1 MNENDGELTELDKM
15 SANERARF
23 RWRKALNIVKD
34 RLVKKKLNNVKLN
47 DLYMEEDD
55 DDAWETESKPTAEEE
70 KGPSQPDISERN
82 KWMQNLKN

>member
-55 DDAWETESKPTAEEE
+55 DEEQDESKQKPEEE
-70 KGPSQPDISERN
+70 KGPS
-82 KWMQNLKN
+82 